1 MDQRIHNNESKVS
14 AETSPLSSNNSNS
27 RSMPKFEVSAVDEDE
42 MKKQSNESTPN
53 HRNDNNHQ
61 NSGNGSSN
69 MDEQQRGQIIAIKS
83 IDDANVDSSAVSPFI
98 VSLPSDE
105 DDNEQSLYDRNQMFL
120 FSEDEDKRVSSLL
133 SRLANYDDAI
143 QPVEMEPGAPG
154 ADTTSSTGAKI
165 KPKAKAN
172 LGVLTGV
179 YLPCLQ
185 NIFGVLIFI
194 RMAWMTGTAG
204 VPAYFAIVFLC
215 CSVTLCTAISLSAV
229 ATNGIV
235 PAGGSYFMIS
245 RNLGPEFGGAVGVL
259 FFLGTCV
266 AGAMYIT
273 GAVEILLNYISPE
286 IALFGDFEAD
296 KSILYHNIRVYG
308 TIFLII
314 IGILVFIGVRFVSKF
329 APVALFCVLVSI
341 LSVYLGIFVNY
352 NGIDKYQICTI
363 GGRILSSKNNIT
375 CTEDGLREVFC
386 NLNGT
391 SDNKCDDFFLK
402 NQHTIKLERAIPG
415 LSSGV
420 FWDNF
425 MPKFREKDDLV
436 SNDNGKYRE
445 NKSWMAQF
453 NYVFVDI
460 STSFAILVSIYF
472 PSCTGI
478 LAGSN
483 RSGDLADAQ
492 KAIPLGTIAAQL
504 TTSFVYLSVI
514 FLFGAS
520 YNPLFIRDKFGESLG
535 KELAV
540 TLISWPHPT
549 IILAGALLS
558 TFGAALQSLVG
569 APRLLQAIAKDQII
583 PFLDPLQY
591 VNKHGEP
598 VIAIAVSL
606 AIAEGAI
613 LIGNLDFI
621 APVLTMFFLMCYM
634 FLNLAC
640 TVQSILRTPSWRP
653 RFKYYHWSISLAG
666 IFLCLLVMFLSSWI
680 YTLCAMALAAF
691 IYKYIEYRGAEKE
704 WGDGIRGLALSAARY
719 SLLRL
724 EEGPPHTKNWRPQL
738 LCLVKLNPDTL
749 ELKNSKILTFASQL
763 KAGKG
768 LTIITSVL
776 NGNYETESGIA
787 QSAKQSLRH
796 SMDKEKVKGFAEV
809 IITKDVTQGL
819 SHIIQTAGLGGLKH
833 NTVLMA
839 WPHKWRHSTSRDK
852 HNRFLSVVRHA
863 TSANA
868 ALIVAKGLNMWPE
881 NNDRLGGNIDIWWI
895 VHDGG
900 LLILL
905 AYVLSQH
912 RTWKSCKLRV
922 FTVAQL
928 EDNSVQMKK
937 DLEKF
942 LYHLR
947 IEATVEVIEM
957 SDTDVSAYTYERT
970 VLMEQRTQVLQ
981 AYGNELSV
989 INSNET
995 IKPDELNVRRMHT
1008 AVKLNEHIINK
1019 SHASKLVIIN
1029 MPGIPRK
1036 MTPGSETNYMEFI
1049 EVLTEGLERVILAR
1063 GAGREV
1069 ITIFS

>member
-1 MDQRIHNNESKVS
+1 
-14 AETSPLSSNNSNS
+14 
-27 RSMPKFEVSAVDEDE
+27 
-42 MKKQSNESTPN
+42 
-53 HRNDNNHQ
+53 
-61 NSGNGSSN
+61 
-69 MDEQQRGQIIAIKS
+69 
-83 IDDANVDSSAVSPFI
+83 
-98 VSLPSDE
+98 
-105 DDNEQSLYDRNQMFL
+105 MFL

-143 QPVEMEPGAPG
+143 QPVEVEPGAPG
-154 ADTTSSTGAKI
+154 AENGGARP

-172 LGVLTGV
+172 LGALTGV
-179 YLPCLQ
+179 YLPCIQ
-185 NIFGVLIFI
+185 NIFGVIIFI
-194 RMAWMTGTAG
+194 RMSWMTGTAG
-204 VPAYFAIVFLC
+204 IPAFFAIVFLC
-215 CSVTLCTAISLSAV
+215 CAVTFCTSISLSAV

-245 RNLGPEFGGAVGVL
+245 RTLGPEFGGAVGIL
-259 FFLGTCV
+259 FFMGTCV

-296 KSILYHNIRVYG
+296 KDILYHNIRVYG

-314 IGILVFIGVRFVSKF
+314 IGILVFIGVKFVSKF
-329 APVALFCVLVSI
+329 APIALICVLISI
-341 LSVYLGIFVNY
+341 FSIYLGIFINY
-352 NGIDKYQICTI
+352 NGVNKYKICTI
-363 GGRILSSKNNIT
+363 GDRVLSNKNNIT
-375 CTEDGLREVFC
+375 CTPEGLAQFFC
-386 NLNGT
+386 NINGT
-391 SDNKCDDFFLK
+391 AGCVDFYNENKGEIREEL
-402 NQHTIKLERAIPG
+402 AIPG
-415 LSSGV
+415 LASGA
-420 FWDNF
+420 FWKNF
-425 MPKFREKDDLV
+425 MPKFRDKDDLV
-436 SNDNGKYRE
+436 SLDNGKYHVD
-445 NKSWMAQF
+445 KSYLSQF
-453 NYVFVDI
+453 NYIFVDI
-460 STSFAILVSIYF
+460 TSSFAVLVSIYF

-492 KAIPLGTIAAQL
+492 KAIPLGTLAAQL

-514 FLFGAS
+514 LLFGAS
-520 YNPLFIRDKFGESLG
+520 FNPLFIRDKFGESLG

-540 TLISWPHPT
+540 TLISWPHPMV
-549 IILAGALLS
+549 ILVGALLS
-558 TFGAALQSLVG
+558 TFGASLQSLVG
-569 APRLLQAIAKDQII
+569 APRLLQAIAKDGII
-583 PFLDPLQY
+583 PFLEPLQH
-591 VNKHGEP
+591 VNKRGEP
-598 VIAIAVSL
+598 VRAIAVSL
-606 AIAEGAI
+606 VIAEIAI

-640 TVQSILRTPSWRP
+640 TVQSLLRTPNWRP
-653 RFKYYHWSISLAG
+653 RFKYYHWSISLCG

-680 YTLCAMALAAF
+680 YTLCAMGLAAF

-704 WGDGIRGLALSAARY
+704 WGDGIRGLALSAARF

-749 ELKNSKILTFASQL
+749 ELKAHKLLTFASQL

-768 LTIITSVL
+768 LTIVASVL
-776 NGNYETESGIA
+776 EGNFESESGIA

-796 SMDKEKVKGFAEV
+796 SMEKEKVKGFAEV
-809 IITKDVTQGL
+809 VITGNVTQGL
-819 SHIIQTAGLGGLKH
+819 NHIVQTAGLGGLKH
-833 NTVLMA
+833 NTVMMA

-852 HNRFLSVVRHA
+852 HNRFLSVVRSCTA
-863 TSANA
+863 ANA
-868 ALIVAKGLNMWPE
+868 ALIVPKGLNLWPE
-881 NNDRLGGNIDIWWI
+881 NNDRLGGTIDIWWI

-905 AYVLSQH
+905 GYVLSQH
-912 RTWKSCKLRV
+912 RTWRSCKLRV

-981 AYGNELSV
+981 SFGNELSV
-989 INSNET
+989 INAGDS

-1019 SHASKLVIIN
+1019 SHAAKLVIIN